1 MADIFREVDEEVRRE
16 RLKQLWDTW
25 GNYITALMLLMV
37 VGIGGWRAYQW
48 WESKRAAEAGAA
60 FEQAVSLAAQDKSAE
75 AQAAFAKIATE
86 GTSGYRTLARLREAA
101 MAARTDPPTAIREY
115 DSIANDSGVATGLR
129 DIARLRSGMLLVDTG
144 THEDIRTRVEQ
155 LTSAENP
162 FRHSAR
168 ELMALAAWR
177 AGDSAGARRWIEMI
191 IGDPQSPASTRSRV
205 EMLTALA
212 GPEAKG

>member
-1 MADIFREVDEEVRRE
+1 
-16 RLKQLWDTW
+16 
-25 GNYITALMLLMV
+25 
-37 VGIGGWRAYQW
+37 
-48 WESKRAAEAGAA
+48 
-60 FEQAVSLAAQDKSAE
+60 
-75 AQAAFAKIATE
+75 
-86 GTSGYRTLARLREAA
+86 
-101 MAARTDPPTAIREY
+101 
-115 DSIANDSGVATGLR
+115 
-129 DIARLRSGMLLVDTG
+129 MLLVDTG
-144 THEDIRTRVEQ
+144 TYEDIRTRVEQ